1 MQQPITHS
9 KSVRAAD
16 CTVEKAYL
24 PPGWYPNLCL
34 MFISNVS
41 ELVAIHGLE
50 SELIFAT
57 LTLIANI
64 Y

>member
-1 MQQPITHS
+1 MQQPVTHS

-16 CTVEKAYL
+16 CTVGKAYL
-24 PPGWYPNLCL
+24 PLGWYPNLCL